1 MNSPSD
7 FRGEPN
13 DSEVGARHGREAK
26 EDTVA
31 AGMIFDNLEDN
42 DGWLRDERTPVAR
55 SLAARVLR
63 SALYANNRQMS
74 PAFKA
79 IDFDHD
85 RIAWFVYYVG
95 LRFRTGLAAWPAFA
109 WFVPWLLTGCVPGEI
124 DLVRRFAFEGVVRAM
139 LVVPLDDER
148 YFSLILRSMFRDR
161 D

>member
-1 MNSPSD
+1 MPVNWPSD

-31 AGMIFDNLEDN
+31 AGMIFDNLKDN
-42 DGWLRDERTPVAR
+42 DGWIRDERTPVAR

-63 SALYANNRQMS
+63 SALYANNRQVS

-95 LRFRTGLAAWPAFA
+95 LRFRTG
-109 WFVPWLLTGCVPGEI
+109 
-124 DLVRRFAFEGVVRAM
+124 
-139 LVVPLDDER
+139 
-148 YFSLILRSMFRDR
+148 
-161 D
+161 